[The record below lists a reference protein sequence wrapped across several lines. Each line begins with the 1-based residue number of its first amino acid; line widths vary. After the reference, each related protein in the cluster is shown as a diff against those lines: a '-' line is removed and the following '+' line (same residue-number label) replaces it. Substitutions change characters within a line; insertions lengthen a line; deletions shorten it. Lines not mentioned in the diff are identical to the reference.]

1 MSGAELTGAFE
12 ALQAAHR
19 QQPMSTL
26 RERRALLK
34 DMLHGLREHEQALL
48 DALHADLGKPEPEAR
63 ITEFFPIRKEISFM
77 RKHLG
82 DWMRPERRP
91 TPLQLFGTRS
101 EILNQ
106 PKGVVLVIAPWNFP
120 LLLTMKPVI
129 AALAAGNRVMVKP
142 PEQAPRTAQ
151 VMADW
156 LRSALPE
163 DRVQV
168 ILGGPEEAAHLT
180 GLPFDHIFFTG
191 GTHTGRKVIEAAAAH
206 LTPLTLELGGKSP
219 AIIDASVSASQV
231 VSSLAWGKA
240 LNAGQVCIAPDYLLV
255 ESSAKDEV
263 VEAFRSTWSKWF
275 GESVSDSPDYGRVV
289 NEAQFDRLVDTL
301 EDALSKGAT
310 VLLGGRHDRSQTFM
324 EPTLLGGVTPDMRVM
339 REEVFGPLL
348 PVLTWDQPEEV
359 SEKVAQVKD
368 HPLSLYIFS
377 RNRKRTRQWLEATRS
392 GTVGIGATVVQIAN
406 PDLPFGGVQASG
418 SGRANGRAAFDEF
431 SNRRSIL
438 RKTLPLTALPLSYPP
453 FTPFKATLA
462 KWVSRYL

>member
-1 MSGAELTGAFE
+1 M
-12 ALQAAHR
+12 
-19 QQPMSTL
+19 
-26 RERRALLK
+26 
-34 DMLHGLREHEQALL
+34 
-48 DALHADLGKPEPEAR
+48 
-63 ITEFFPIRKEISFM
+63 
-77 RKHLG
+77 
-82 DWMRPERRP
+82 
-91 TPLQLFGTRS
+91 
-101 EILNQ
+101 
-106 PKGVVLVIAPWNFP
+106 VIAPWNFP

-168 ILGGPEEAAHLT
+168 ILGGPDEAAHLT

-191 GTHTGRKVIEAAAAH
+191 GTRTGRKVIQAAAAY

-231 VSSLAWGKA
+231 VSSLAWGKV

-263 VEAFRSTWSKWF
+263 VEAFRNTWSKWF
-275 GESVSDSPDYGRVV
+275 GESVSDSADYGRVV

-301 EDALSKGAT
+301 EDALSKGAK

-324 EPTLLGGVTPDMRVM
+324 EPTLLVGVTPDMRVM

-348 PVLTWDQPEEV
+348 PVLT
-359 SEKVAQVKD
+359 
-368 HPLSLYIFS
+368 LSLIH
-377 RNRKRTRQWLEATRS
+377 
-392 GTVGIGATVVQIAN
+392 I
-406 PDLPFGGVQASG
+406 
-418 SGRANGRAAFDEF
+418 
-431 SNRRSIL
+431 
-438 RKTLPLTALPLSYPP
+438 
-453 FTPFKATLA
+453 
-462 KWVSRYL
+462 